1 MKYILD
7 FNSFLI
13 KENKVFSPNIVN
25 SLLKKFKSDNSN
37 IELIN
42 KITIFGLFR
51 NSSPFN
57 TYDISTI
64 SHNKLEELFEE
75 WYNKTVGRLVSVPG
89 NMKGNKDVVT
99 KYLNAYI
106 NNVSKLNVPKPF
118 SFKNYEETLVDVVNN
133 NGWIKQNKSTYIN
146 SITNPISS
154 DVVYDDENITI
165 VKGDTKE
172 KCIMYGNGYTWCI
185 SQSDLNYYTTYRVEY
200 KATIYFVLNKNLDI
214 SNKERL
220 CVILRYPNDKFAIAD
235 KTNSGNRSGGVET
248 AINGFRNVES
258 QLPWLKNMEQYFL
271 YKNVTAYEKKYAKF
285 TKEVYFYDD
294 LGDWVKRVCSEELK
308 KTDTVDFF
316 RDYIIKNRVYA
327 NQIKSLDENML
338 IQLIETGKTLD
349 NDVLELLPSNLRV
362 RYGNI
367 RLKKL
372 GFDMSVFTLD
382 EIDRVIKNV
391 GDDIINVNSV
401 KARDLIIYTKNTEKK
416 NHIKNILFTKNIE
429 LNRDNYKQFIYGT
442 SPDLQLKEIYD
453 KIIPDFVKKSYSSQE
468 IMKSITNDADKYE
481 FFIDFA
487 IHNIDDMNNFGDYIC
502 LIRDNDLKL
511 EACKKCF
518 DISKNDLSQYKVAET
533 MSNIFMMLYE
543 GNRTKFLD
551 YMKPDL
557 LNIKIHETFAITLI
571 KSYNMLDNRYSVI
584 RHTDEYVDMKINDI
598 LPLIIDDKI
607 FDNICKKLLVSGA
620 TEHVDVYDNVEIL
633 KVCSP
638 KLKKAFLI
646 KNPVYINLLPK

>member
-64 SHNKLEELFEE
+64 SQNKLDELFEE
-75 WYNKTVGRLVSVPG
+75 WYNKTVERLVSIPG

-106 NNVSKLNVPKPF
+106 NNISKLNVPKPF

-133 NGWIKQNKSTYIN
+133 NGWIKQNKSTAIN

-214 SNKERL
+214 SNTERL

-235 KTNSGNRSGGVET
+235 KSNSGNRSGSVET
-248 AINGFRNVES
+248 AMSGFRYVES
-258 QLPWLKNMEQYFL
+258 QLPWLKDMEHYFP

-285 TKEVYFYDD
+285 TKEAYFYDD
-294 LGDWVKRVCSEELK
+294 LGGWIKRVCTEELK
-308 KTDTVDFF
+308 KTDPVDFF

-349 NDVLELLPSNLRV
+349 NDVLEILPSNLRV

-367 RLKKL
+367 RLKHR
-372 GFDMSVFTLD
+372 GFDMSAFTLD

-391 GDDIINVNSV
+391 GDDIINANSTM
-401 KARDLIIYTKNTEKK
+401 ARDLILSTKNTEKK
-416 NHIKNILFTKNIE
+416 NHIKNILFTENIE
-429 LNRDNYKQFIYGT
+429 LNRNNYKQFIYGT
-442 SPDLQLKEIYD
+442 SPDLQLKEIYN
-453 KIIPDFVKKSYSSQE
+453 KIIPDFEKKSYSSQE
-468 IMKSITNDADKYE
+468 IMKAITNDVDKYN

-487 IHNIDDMNNFGDYIC
+487 IHNIDDMNDFSDYVC
-502 LIRDNDLKL
+502 LIRNNDLKL
-511 EACKKCF
+511 DACKKCF
-518 DISKNDLSQYKVAET
+518 DISKHDLSQYKVADT

-557 LNIKIHETFAITLI
+557 LNIKMHETFAITLI
-571 KSYNMLDNRYSVI
+571 KSYKILNDRYSVI

-607 FDNICKKLLVSGA
+607 FDNICKKLLVNNA
-620 TEHVDVYDNVEIL
+620 TEHDDIHNNVEIL

-638 KLKKAFLI
+638 KLKKIFLL
-646 KNPVYINLLPK
+646 KNPEYTNLLPK

>member
-64 SHNKLEELFEE
+64 SQNKLDELFEE
-75 WYNKTVGRLVSVPG
+75 WYNKTVERLVSSPG

-106 NNVSKLNVPKPF
+106 NNISKLNVPKPF
-118 SFKNYEETLVDVVNN
+118 SFKNYEETLVDIVNN
-133 NGWIKQNKSTYIN
+133 NGWIKQNKSTAIN

-172 KCIMYGNGYTWCI
+172 KCVMYGNGYSWCI

-235 KTNSGNRSGGVET
+235 KSNSGDRSGGIKSAVD
-248 AINGFRNVES
+248 GFRYIES
-258 QLPWLKNMEQYFL
+258 QLPWLKDMEQYFP
-271 YKNVTAYEKKYAKF
+271 YKNITTYEKKY
-285 TKEVYFYDD
+285 TKMLKTSYLYND
-294 LGDWVKRVCSEELK
+294 LGDWIKRVCSEELK

-316 RDYIIKNRVYA
+316 RDYVMNHKVYS
-327 NQIKSLDENML
+327 NQIKSLDNNML
-338 IQLIETGKTLD
+338 VQLIESGTDLD
-349 NDVLELLPSNLRV
+349 NNTLVMLPSNLRV
-362 RYGNI
+362 RYGTV
-367 RLKKL
+367 RLKHQ
-372 GFDMSVFTLD
+372 GFDMSVFSLD

-391 GDDIINVNSV
+391 GVDNITRNGVV
-401 KARDLIIYTKNTEKK
+401 ARDLILSTKNVEKRQ
-416 NHIKNILFTKNIE
+416 HIRNLLYDDDIVLDIE
-429 LNRDNYKQFIYGT
+429 NYKQFIYGT
-442 SPDLQLKEIYD
+442 LPEKQLQEIYD
-453 KIIPDFVKKSYSSQE
+453 KIIPDFKKKSYSSQA
-468 IMKSITNDADKYE
+468 IMKAITNDADKYK
-481 FFIDFA
+481 FFVDFA
-487 IHNIDDMNNFGDYIC
+487 INNIDDMEYYGDYVS
-502 LIRDNDLKL
+502 LIRDNNLKL
-511 EACKKCF
+511 DACKKCF
-518 DISKNDLSQYKVAET
+518 DLSKHELGEYRMGDVI
-533 MSNIFMMLYE
+533 SNIYLMLYE
-543 GNRTKFLD
+543 GNKTKFLN

-557 LNIKIHETFAITLI
+557 LNIKVHETFALTLV
-571 KSYNMLDNRYSVI
+571 KSSALLNDRYSVI
-584 RHTDEYVDMKINDI
+584 RHIDEYVDMKINDI

-620 TEHVDVYDNVEIL
+620 TEHEDIYDNVEIL

-638 KLKKAFLI
+638 KLKKAFLL
-646 KNPVYINLLPK
+646 KNPEYTNLLPK